1 MRHRKI
7 KGAREMLLAHED
19 YALSEDEAIGK
30 NWSEFF
36 GAQRPLHVE
45 LGTGRGKFIT
55 GMAELHP
62 DFNFIGIELKEEV
75 LLRAVKR
82 AGDKKLHNVA
92 FIAGNGARLPEYFRV
107 GELERIYIN
116 FCDPWPKNR
125 HSKRRLVYRGFLE
138 IYKDLLSDKGGIHF
152 KTDNEK
158 LFEFAL
164 NEFSDSGFRLRN
176 ISLDLHSSGIEG
188 NVTTE
193 YEERFAA
200 LGMKIY
206 RCEAYPY

>member
-19 YALSEDEAIGK
+19 YALAEDEAVGK
-30 NWSEFF
+30 DWNEFF

-82 AGDKKLHNVA
+82 AEDKKLDNVA
-92 FIAGNGARLPEYFRV
+92 FIAGNGARLPEYFRE
-107 GELERIYIN
+107 GSLERIYIN

-125 HSKRRLVYRGFLE
+125 HAKRRLVHRGFLE
-138 IYKDLLSDKGGIHF
+138 IYKALLSQKGEIHF

-206 RCEAYPY
+206 RCEAYQY

>member
-19 YALSEDEAIGK
+19 YALSEDEAVGK

-125 HSKRRLVYRGFLE
+125 HSKRRLVHRGFLE

>member
-19 YALSEDEAIGK
+19 YALAEDEAVGK
-30 NWSEFF
+30 VWNEFF

-55 GMAELHP
+55 GMAEVNP
-62 DFNFIGIELKEEV
+62 DVNFIGIELKEEV

-82 AGDKKLHNVA
+82 ARDKKLHNVA
-92 FIAGNGARLPEYFRV
+92 FIAGNGARLPEYFRA

-125 HSKRRLVYRGFLE
+125 HAKRRLVHRGFLE
-138 IYKDLLSDKGGIHF
+138 IYKDLLSEKGEIHF

>member
-19 YALSEDEAIGK
+19 YALAEDEAVGK
-30 NWSEFF
+30 DWNEFF

-62 DFNFIGIELKEEV
+62 DFNFIGIEVKEEV

-92 FIAGNGARLPEYFRV
+92 FIAGNGARLPEYFRE
-107 GELERIYIN
+107 GSLERIYIN

-125 HSKRRLVYRGFLE
+125 HAKRRLVHRGFLE
-138 IYKDLLSDKGGIHF
+138 IYKALLSQEGEIHF
-152 KTDNEK
+152 KTDNEN

-206 RCEAYPY
+206 RCEAYQY